1 MMIVFILLLLLY
13 LRTDKIISQAFERHF
28 LTYSRIHDYPDVG
41 ENQNQQQ
48 QKNPTNNNK
57 TKQPKKHPTSKQT
70 TTSQTHQ
77 LI

>member
-1 MMIVFILLLLLY
+1 MMIVFLLLLLLY
-13 LRTDKIISQAFERHF
+13 LCTDKIISQAFERNF
-28 LTYSRIHDYPDVG
+28 LTYSRIHDYLDVR

-48 QKNPTNNNK
+48 QKKTTNNNK
-57 TKQPKKHPTSKQT
+57 TKQPKKHPTSKQP